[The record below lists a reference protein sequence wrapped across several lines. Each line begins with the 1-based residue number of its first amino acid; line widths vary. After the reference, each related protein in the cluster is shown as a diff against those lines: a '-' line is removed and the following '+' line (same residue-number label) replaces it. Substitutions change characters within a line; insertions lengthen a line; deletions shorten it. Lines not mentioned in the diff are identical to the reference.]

1 MLKILVL
8 HGNGME
14 LRGKTQI
21 EIFGPMT
28 LPEYD
33 EHIRRYASELAVEVE
48 IFHSN
53 IEKEVIQ
60 KLADAPARGFHAAI
74 LNPGGYS
81 KGYPALVD
89 AISHA
94 PFPTIEVHISNPA
107 RRGIISDFGAV
118 ARGVVAGFG
127 VSGYY
132 IALKGLKEIV

>member
-14 LRGKTQI
+14 MRGKTQI

-33 EHIRRYASELAVEVE
+33 EHIRRYALDLSVEVE

-60 KLADAPARGFHAAI
+60 KLADAPALGFHAAI

-81 KGYPALVD
+81 KGYPALV
-89 AISHA
+89 AAVSRA